1 MRQEAVLTV
10 DEVEILRR
18 GQADPDIFTEYFFRP
33 FGSKQGFSFD
43 YKFDPEGAWQK
54 TVHQAAQKDITVI
67 GGFGTGKTLAIGIMA
82 CVWGTI
88 LQPDFKFL
96 NVAPKAWQA
105 FQMYDQILKWSRN
118 TRFEDLIWE
127 KPRKPHP
134 KIILRYRIGKALYES
149 SLEFMSADRD
159 ATGILSWEGDWINI
173 DEAGQL
179 DNLEEIITYIG
190 SRLRGSIRGRERLG
204 RFSMLSNSWDN
215 YDLWEYFDRA
225 SDDPKN
231 FLSIVVSSRHNHNI
245 TPEQLSKMLARIPKD
260 ERERFIDGTRPEG
273 RGQFFSKESIYE
285 CEDPYALEIVEEKI
299 ETETPGYI
307 LEKIYGAGV
316 IRYQVPPVPNRL
328 YLMFGDPGVG
338 GAPRRNAPVLMIWDA
353 TEFPRQAANLVAF
366 WWGNGGGKIAPFVD
380 FLMDWAAIYKPVRAY
395 IDSTSVQKNMAY
407 LINEHIFRERFRSSD
422 DGITQPGYLS
432 PLGQVSGISGM
443 DFSGSGKNV
452 QLQAARLFIENN
464 LMRWPKFIIG
474 IRSQLSNYDPE
485 KDRKIAQD
493 IVATFAMSCH
503 GIRGYF
509 HVDPQDLLEAATAK
523 VDTSGPRYRRLD
535 SSARARRTV
544 RATTA
549 EEYEPLQTERP

>member
-1 MRQEAVLTV
+1 LRQETVLTV

-18 GQADPDIFTEYFFRP
+18 AQTDPDIFTQYFFRP
-33 FGSKQGFSFD
+33 FGDKQGFEFD
-43 YKFDPEGAWQK
+43 YNFAPEGAWQK
-54 TVHQAAQKDITVI
+54 LVHSASQKDITVI
-67 GGFGTGKTLAIGIMA
+67 GGFGTGKTLGVGIMA
-82 CVWGTI
+82 CVWSVI
-88 LQPDFKFL
+88 MQPDFKFL

-105 FQMYDQILKWSRN
+105 FQMYDQILKWARN
-118 TRFEDLIWE
+118 TRFEDMIWE

-134 KIILRYRIGKALYES
+134 KIIIRYRIGRALYES
-149 SLEFMSADRD
+149 SMEFMSADRD

-179 DNLEEIITYIG
+179 DNLEEIITYVG

-204 RFSMLSNSWDN
+204 RFSMMSNSWDN

-225 SDDPKN
+225 SDDPEN
-231 FLSIVVSSRHNHNI
+231 FLSIVVSSRHNNNI
-245 TPEQLSKMLARIPKD
+245 TPDQLAKMLSRIPKD

-273 RGQFFSKESIYE
+273 RGQFFSKEAIYE
-285 CEDPYALEIVEEKI
+285 CEDPYALEIVEDKVEK
-299 ETETPGYI
+299 ETPHYV

-316 IRYQVPPVPNRL
+316 IQYRIPPVPHRV

-338 GAPRRNAPVLMIWDA
+338 GAPRRNAPTLMVWDA
-353 TEFPRQAANLVAF
+353 TQFPSQPANLVAF

-380 FLMDWAAIYKPVRAY
+380 KLMDWASIYKPVRAY

-407 LINEHIFRERFRSSD
+407 LINEHIFREKFKSSD
-422 DGITQPGYLS
+422 DGISQPGYLS
-432 PLGQVSGISGM
+432 PLGMVSGISGM
-443 DFSGSGKNV
+443 DFSGAGKNV
-452 QLQAARLFIENN
+452 QLQAARLFIENH
-464 LMRWPKFIIG
+464 LMRWPKFIVG

-523 VDTSGPRYRRLD
+523 VRTDGPRYRRLPE
-535 SSARARRTV
+535 SARNRRSPRETSAPQ
-544 RATTA
+544 RIPTQA
-549 EEYEPLQTERP
+549 ELP